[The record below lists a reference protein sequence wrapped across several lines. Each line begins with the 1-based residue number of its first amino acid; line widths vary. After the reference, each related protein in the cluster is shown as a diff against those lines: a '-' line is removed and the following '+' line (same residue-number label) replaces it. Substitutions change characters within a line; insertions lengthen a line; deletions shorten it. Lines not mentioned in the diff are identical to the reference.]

1 MLHFAQEPE
10 LNAIAYNIL
19 SKADGE
25 REFRAIY
32 GDYFVAGFILGADSG
47 AFMSVDDA
55 VKRTTDTV
63 ALKTTVKVCFF
74 KAKTWT
80 TSSTTTHIEHNLV
93 VNFAGYDTMNDIKI
107 SNPKISLADAQRGI
121 LNMVELADNLEMRV
135 TIKLGDLGINPGR
148 KFTLSESAHICT
160 SGVVVQ
166 VLLLPFH
173 TLRGYQYGLSL
184 NPKNRL
190 TLQMRI

>member
-25 REFRAIY
+25 KQFRAIY
-32 GDYFVAGFILGADSG
+32 GDYFIAGFILGADSG

-55 VKRTTDTV
+55 TKQVRDTV
-63 ALKTTVKVCFF
+63 ALRTTVKVCFF
-74 KAKTWT
+74 KAKTWA
-80 TSSTTTHIEHNLV
+80 TSSTTTHVDHSLV
-93 VNFAGYDTMNDIKI
+93 VNFAGYDTMNDIKM
-107 SNPKISLADAQRGI
+107 SNPKISLADAQRRI
-121 LNMVELADNLEMRV
+121 LDIMELADTLETRV
-135 TIKLGDLGINPGR
+135 AIKLKDLGIEPGR
-148 KFTLSESAHICT
+148 KFTLSESAHLCA

-184 NPKNRL
+184 SAKNRL
-190 TLQMRI
+190 TLQMGM